1 MNEDPRRE
9 RDLFDLPLEP
19 PPSPPTAEPASRPAA
34 PPRRGESLPL
44 FSEEEIEEALGGAL
58 GVEPSAAE
66 LAALGPR
73 RAGPRPVPAPP
84 PAPALAPLG
93 RRGRAAVGDFAVLAA
108 AGVVA
113 AAGAS
118 RLGVAVD
125 AAGLAPLALFVLS
138 FSFVYF
144 VVPLAFWG
152 GTPGMI
158 WSGLVARNAVT
169 EPLSFGQSVL
179 RWLGTWLTWTL
190 AGLPGLL
197 ALSGRSLTD
206 RLSGSATYDLAS
218 QSPS

>member
-9 RDLFDLPLEP
+9 PGLFDLPIEP
-19 PPSPPTAEPASRPAA
+19 PPTSPPIERAARGTPRPA
-34 PPRRGESLPL
+34 RGESLPL

-58 GVEPSAAE
+58 GVEPTAAE
-66 LAALGPR
+66 IAALGPLTAR
-73 RAGPRPVPAPP
+73 PRPVPP
-84 PAPALAPLG
+84 PAPAPPLAALA
-93 RRGRAAVGDFAVLAA
+93 RRGRAAAGDLAALAA

-118 RLGVAVD
+118 RLGVAVEG
-125 AAGLAPLALFVLS
+125 AGLVPLALFVLS

-158 WSGLVARNAVT
+158 WSGLVARHAVS
-169 EPLSFGQSVL
+169 EPLSFGQAVL
-179 RWLGTWLTWTL
+179 RWLGAWLTWSL

-197 ALSGRSLTD
+197 ALTGRSLTD
-206 RLSGSATYDLAS
+206 RLSRSATYDLAA
-218 QSPS
+218 QPSR